1 MEEEDLILSPSPYDL
16 LFQALTLIPIRHYLI
31 ALFVLCTIFFYNF
44 VEFHFL
50 GDAILR
56 YFRCRVNLIYNPDSP
71 LYHGVVSRCR
81 ILHGRYVATPWLASP
96 HIQTCFL
103 NFHGLPPVFTY
114 TRQLFLTSDGGTI
127 ALDWLTNSDVLD
139 GSLHNKSEITKE
151 DTTPIAVVIPGLT
164 SDSSSAYLKHLA
176 YDTAKTGWNVVI
188 SNHRGLGGV
197 SVTSDCFYNAG
208 WTDDIRVV
216 LDYLQHKYPRAP
228 LFAIGTSIGANV
240 LVKYLGEEG
249 EKTPLRG
256 AVAICSP
263 WDLLIGDRFI
273 CRTLKQKL
281 YDKALTIGL
290 QGYAQLHEPQFL
302 RLANWEGIKKSRS
315 IRDFD
320 NHATCLVGKFE
331 TVDTYY
337 RKSSSTQYVGNVAV
351 PLLCISALDD
361 PLCTKEAIPWDE
373 CRANKNIVLATT
385 NHGGH
390 LAFFEG
396 LTGSSLWWVRA
407 TNEFL
412 GVLSCSPYMHIQ
424 KIVDKRSSGSGKQEP
439 SINQGPYLNIAEDG
453 LVAAVKYEQDT
464 NKTTLKQR
472 GRKPEEDVT
481 KKSFKELCRQT
492 KQSVWWLGYIG
503 MVTSFPLLGMLLNYI
518 FRKKQRPTTTSK
530 S

>member
-1 MEEEDLILSPSPYDL
+1 M
-16 LFQALTLIPIRHYLI
+16 Q
-31 ALFVLCTIFFYNF
+31 
-44 VEFHFL
+44 
-50 GDAILR
+50 
-56 YFRCRVNLIYNPDSP
+56 
-71 LYHGVVSRCR
+71 
-81 ILHGRYVATPWLASP
+81 
-96 HIQTCFL
+96 
-103 NFHGLPPVFTY
+103 
-114 TRQLFLTSDGGTI
+114 
-127 ALDWLTNSDVLD
+127 
-139 GSLHNKSEITKE
+139 
-151 DTTPIAVVIPGLT
+151 
-164 SDSSSAYLKHLA
+164 
-176 YDTAKTGWNVVI
+176 
-188 SNHRGLGGV
+188 
-197 SVTSDCFYNAG
+197 
-208 WTDDIRVV
+208 
-216 LDYLQHKYPRAP
+216 
-228 LFAIGTSIGANV
+228 
-240 LVKYLGEEG
+240 
-249 EKTPLRG
+249 
-256 AVAICSP
+256 
-263 WDLLIGDRFI
+263 
-273 CRTLKQKL
+273 
-281 YDKALTIGL
+281 
-290 QGYAQLHEPQFL
+290 
-302 RLANWEGIKKSRS
+302 
-315 IRDFD
+315 
-320 NHATCLVGKFE
+320 

-518 FRKKQRPTTTSK
+518 FRKKQRPTTTST